1 MIRKILN
8 EIRHS
13 SQNGMI
19 HIFGSGVLAQ
29 VAGLLSSVI
38 VIRRLPK
45 ASYGYY
51 VSANNIYSYISAFV
65 GLGLFAA
72 VLQFCSEKVDED
84 RKNSIYHFSFSAG
97 NQFNLV
103 LLVLIILLSAFWKWI
118 IGDEQTS
125 SYLSYMAAIPF
136 VVYVNSYFQ
145 AVLRV
150 RRENKGYA
158 LTNIV
163 YTIASFLAHIVF
175 TILWGTIGLVVSTYV
190 SNILAAFVAY
200 LLLKREGFFSQ
211 IHSENISLDK
221 TQKKEIISF
230 SAFCSVTNFTTSLL
244 VLLDVTCLNIVL
256 KDPEILS
263 DYKVAS
269 VIPAACLFIPS
280 CLITYYYPLMVDRY
294 SNSPKAF
301 KLYLIKLVKVFLVL
315 NLLVFIFLELLSP
328 FLIRTV
334 YGNKYMNVTY
344 LFRILSL
351 NFLISSIRKLLGN
364 AVVIIKKVKM
374 NLIFTSVSGTLN
386 IILNLIL
393 IQKYGSSGA
402 AYATVIVSTFI
413 VVLETIYLMNF
424 LKAPGTIQVN

>member
-1 MIRKILN
+1 
-8 EIRHS
+8 
-13 SQNGMI
+13 MI

-97 NQFNLV
+97 NRFNLV

-118 IGDEQTS
+118 VGDEQTG

-136 VVYVNSYFQ
+136 VVYANSYFQ

-175 TILWGTIGLVVSTYV
+175 TILWGTIGLVVSAYV

-211 IHSENISLDK
+211 IHSGNISLDK
-221 TQKKEIISF
+221 TQKKEIIGF